1 MRPNPLFTTGSAPTE
16 APAAGTQL
24 KIAAR
29 GKEDVR
35 DLAHTATS
43 AVVTDE
49 VRRSHS
55 EWCRTLDAVKETLAN
70 LERTCESAIEVHE
83 AGVEG
88 LIETLVGAAD
98 AEAVAAAQQTR
109 AQAEIE
115 IADLQ
120 EALDRQQVDLQVE
133 RDMVK
138 DANEQLDMERAARA
152 RAESERDEAQRVGQ
166 QIVSAT
172 ESQMQALRAE
182 SDAQKAEL
190 ALVRQ
195 QLETERAERSRL
207 TATFQSVQR
216 ALSLGQSGDMALDS
230 VTPVDSRP
238 QDRSADLRSDGAPAR
253 ADLQSN
259 PVAEA
264 PVPVVEPHPEAVEHI
279 KRLLEEA
286 EAMYWTDLNSGRA
299 PSEVVDRLTGILRY
313 ARDLVVGRWGSDD
326 CDAAALFEQQIAVLL
341 DSKAETSFGRHL
353 SISAFASRKSES
365 PAAG

>member
-1 MRPNPLFTTGSAPTE
+1 MRPNPLFTTGSAPAE

-55 EWCRTLDAVKETLAN
+55 EWCRTLDAVKETLAT
-70 LERTCESAIEVHE
+70 LERTCESAIEAHE

-115 IADLQ
+115 IAELQ

-152 RAESERDEAQRVGQ
+152 RAESERDEAQHVNQ

-172 ESQMQALRAE
+172 ESQMQ
-182 SDAQKAEL
+182 
-190 ALVRQ
+190 
-195 QLETERAERSRL
+195 
-207 TATFQSVQR
+207 
-216 ALSLGQSGDMALDS
+216 SL
-230 VTPVDSRP
+230 
-238 QDRSADLRSDGAPAR
+238 
-253 ADLQSN
+253 
-259 PVAEA
+259 
-264 PVPVVEPHPEAVEHI
+264 
-279 KRLLEEA
+279 
-286 EAMYWTDLNSGRA
+286 
-299 PSEVVDRLTGILRY
+299 
-313 ARDLVVGRWGSDD
+313 
-326 CDAAALFEQQIAVLL
+326 
-341 DSKAETSFGRHL
+341 KAETN
-353 SISAFASRKSES
+353 A
-365 PAAG
+365 

>member
-1 MRPNPLFTTGSAPTE
+1 MRPNPLFTAGSAPTD
-16 APAAGTQL
+16 ATGAGTQL

-55 EWCRTLDAVKETLAN
+55 EWCRTLEAVKETLAN
-70 LERTCESAIEVHE
+70 LERTCEAAIEAHE
-83 AGVEG
+83 TGVDG

-115 IADLQ
+115 IVDLQ
-120 EALDRQQVDLQVE
+120 EALDRQRVDLQVE

-138 DANEQLDMERAARA
+138 DANEQLDEERAARV
-152 RAESERDEAQRVGQ
+152 RAESERDEAQRMSQ
-166 QIVSAT
+166 QIASAT

-182 SDAQKAEL
+182 SDAQKSEL
-190 ALVRQ
+190 ALLRQ
-195 QLETERAERSRL
+195 QLETEKAERSRL

-216 ALSLGQSGDMALDS
+216 ALSSAQSGEMALD
-230 VTPVDSRP
+230 PV
-238 QDRSADLRSDGAPAR
+238 APAPSR
-253 ADLQSN
+253 LQDKPADLQSN
-259 PVAEA
+259 AVAEA
-264 PVPVVEPHPEAVEHI
+264 QAPVVEPHPEAVEHI
-279 KRLLEEA
+279 QRLLEEA
-286 EAMYWTDLNSGRA
+286 EAMYWTDINSGRA

-326 CDAAALFEQQIAVLL
+326 CDAAAVFEQQIAVLL
-341 DSKAETSFGRHL
+341 DAKAETSFGRHL
-353 SISAFASRKSES
+353 SISAFASRNNET
-365 PAAG
+365 PAAK

>member
-1 MRPNPLFTTGSAPTE
+1 MRPNPLFTNGSAPTE
-16 APAAGTQL
+16 TPGAGTQL

-55 EWCRTLDAVKETLAN
+55 EWCRTLEAVKETLAN
-70 LERTCESAIEVHE
+70 LERTCESAIEAHE
-83 AGVEG
+83 AGVDG

-115 IADLQ
+115 IVDLQ
-120 EALDRQQVDLQVE
+120 EALDRQRVDLQVE

-138 DANEQLDMERAARA
+138 DANEQLDEERAARV
-152 RAESERDEAQRVGQ
+152 RAESERDEAQRVSQ
-166 QIVSAT
+166 QIASAT

-182 SDAQKAEL
+182 SDAQKSEL
-190 ALVRQ
+190 ALLRQ
-195 QLETERAERSRL
+195 QLETEKAERSRL

-216 ALSLGQSGDMALDS
+216 ALSSAQSGEMALD
-230 VTPVDSRP
+230 PV
-238 QDRSADLRSDGAPAR
+238 APAPSR
-253 ADLQSN
+253 LQDKPADLQSN
-259 PVAEA
+259 AVVEA
-264 PVPVVEPHPEAVEHI
+264 QAVEPHPEAVEHI

-286 EAMYWTDLNSGRA
+286 EAMYWTDINSGRA

-313 ARDLVVGRWGSDD
+313 ARDLVVGRWGSADCD
-326 CDAAALFEQQIAVLL
+326 CDAAAVFEQQIAVLL
-341 DSKAETSFGRHL
+341 DAKAETSFGRHL
-353 SISAFASRKSES
+353 SISAFASRNTES
-365 PAAG
+365 SAAK

>member
-1 MRPNPLFTTGSAPTE
+1 MRPNPLFTTGSASTDAT
-16 APAAGTQL
+16 APGTQL

-49 VRRSHS
+49 VRRSHG

-70 LERTCESAIEVHE
+70 LERTCESAIEMHE

-88 LIETLVGAAD
+88 LIETLVGTAD
-98 AEAVAAAQQTR
+98 AEAAAAAQQTR

-115 IADLQ
+115 IAELQ
-120 EALDRQQVDLQVE
+120 EVLDRQQVDLQVE
-133 RDMVK
+133 RDMAK
-138 DANEQLDMERAARA
+138 SANEQLEMEHAARA
-152 RAESERDEAQRVGQ
+152 RAESERDEAQRVKQ
-166 QIVSAT
+166 QIESAT
-172 ESQMQALRAE
+172 ESRIQALRAE
-182 SDAQKAEL
+182 SDAQKTDL

-216 ALSLGQSGDMALDS
+216 ALSSAQSGDMAFEP
-230 VTPVDSRP
+230 VTPANSRS
-238 QDRSADLRSDGAPAR
+238 QDRPADLRPDAAPAR
-253 ADLQSN
+253 ADLQST
-259 PVAEA
+259 PAEA
-264 PVPVVEPHPEAVEHI
+264 QAQVVEPHPEAVEHI

-313 ARDLVVGRWGSDD
+313 ARDLVVGRWGSGA
-326 CDAAALFEQQIAVLL
+326 CDAAAVFEQQIAGLL

-353 SISAFASRKSES
+353 SISAFASRNSES
-365 PAAG
+365 TAAK

>member
-16 APAAGTQL
+16 AAGAGTQL

-55 EWCRTLDAVKETLAN
+55 EWCHVLETVKETLAN
-70 LERTCESAIEVHE
+70 LERTCEAAIGAHE
-83 AGVEG
+83 AGVDG
-88 LIETLVGAAD
+88 LIETIVGAAD

-115 IADLQ
+115 IVDLQ
-120 EALDRQQVDLQVE
+120 EALDRHRVDLQVE

-138 DANEQLDMERAARA
+138 DAGEQLDEERAARV
-152 RAESERDEAQRVGQ
+152 RAESERDEAQRVSQ
-166 QIVSAT
+166 QIASAT

-182 SDAQKAEL
+182 TDAQKSEL

-216 ALSLGQSGDMALDS
+216 ALSSAQPGEMALD
-230 VTPVDSRP
+230 PV
-238 QDRSADLRSDGAPAR
+238 APAPSR
-253 ADLQSN
+253 LQDKPADLQSN

-264 PVPVVEPHPEAVEHI
+264 QAPAVEPHPEAVEHI

-286 EAMYWTDLNSGRA
+286 EAMYWTDINSGRA

-313 ARDLVVGRWGSDD
+313 ARDLVVGRWGSAD
-326 CDAAALFEQQIAVLL
+326 CDAAAVFEQQIAVLL
-341 DSKAETSFGRHL
+341 DAKAETSFGRHL
-353 SISAFASRKSES
+353 SISAFASRNTES
-365 PAAG
+365 PAAK

>member
-16 APAAGTQL
+16 GPAAGTQL

-29 GKEDVR
+29 GKEGKEDVR

-70 LERTCESAIEVHE
+70 LERTCESAIEARE
-83 AGVEG
+83 ASVEG

-109 AQAEIE
+109 AQAEFE
-115 IADLQ
+115 IAELQ

-133 RDMVK
+133 RDMLK
-138 DANEQLDMERAARA
+138 DANEQLDVERAARA
-152 RAESERDEAQRVGQ
+152 QAESERDEAQRVSQ
-166 QIVSAT
+166 HIEAAT
-172 ESQMQALRAE
+172 ASQMQALRAE
-182 SDAQKAEL
+182 SAAQKTEL

-195 QLETERAERSRL
+195 QLETERAERARL

-216 ALSLGQSGDMALDS
+216 ALSGDMALELA
-230 VTPVDSRP
+230 TPADNRP
-238 QDRSADLRSDGAPAR
+238 QDKSAGLRSEAAPAR
-253 ADLQSN
+253 ADQAN
-259 PVAEA
+259 TAAEP

-279 KRLLEEA
+279 QRLLEEA
-286 EAMYWTDLNSGRA
+286 EGMYWTDLNSGRA

-326 CDAAALFEQQIAVLL
+326 CDAATVFEQQIAVLL
-341 DSKAETSFGRHL
+341 DAKAETSFGRHL
-353 SISAFASRKSES
+353 SISAFASRKTES

>member
-1 MRPNPLFTTGSAPTE
+1 MPLMRPNPLFTTGSAPTE
-16 APAAGTQL
+16 AAGAATQL

-55 EWCRTLDAVKETLAN
+55 EWCRTLEAVKETLAN
-70 LERTCESAIEVHE
+70 LERTCESAIEAHE
-83 AGVEG
+83 AGVDG

-115 IADLQ
+115 IVDLQ
-120 EALDRQQVDLQVE
+120 EALDRQRVDLQVE

-138 DANEQLDMERAARA
+138 DANEQLDEERAARVG
-152 RAESERDEAQRVGQ
+152 AESERDEAQRVSQ
-166 QIVSAT
+166 QIASAT
-172 ESQMQALRAE
+172 ESQMRALRAE
-182 SDAQKAEL
+182 SDAQKSEL

-216 ALSLGQSGDMALDS
+216 ALSSAQSGEMALD
-230 VTPVDSRP
+230 PV
-238 QDRSADLRSDGAPAR
+238 APAPSR
-253 ADLQSN
+253 LQDKPADLQSN
-259 PVAEA
+259 AVAEA
-264 PVPVVEPHPEAVEHI
+264 QAPAVEPHPEAVEHI

-286 EAMYWTDLNSGRA
+286 EAMYWTDINSGRA

-313 ARDLVVGRWGSDD
+313 ARDLVVGRWGSAD
-326 CDAAALFEQQIAVLL
+326 CDAAAVFEQQIAVLL
-341 DSKAETSFGRHL
+341 DAKAETSFGRHL
-353 SISAFASRKSES
+353 SISAFASRNNES
-365 PAAG
+365 PAAK

>member
-16 APAAGTQL
+16 ASVASTQL

-55 EWCRTLDAVKETLAN
+55 EWCRTLEAVKETLAN
-70 LERTCESAIEVHE
+70 LERTCESAIEAHE

-115 IADLQ
+115 IVDLQ
-120 EALDRQQVDLQVE
+120 EALDRQRVDLQVE
-133 RDMVK
+133 RDMAK
-138 DANEQLDMERAARA
+138 DANEQLDEERAARV
-152 RAESERDEAQRVGQ
+152 RAESERDEAQRVNQ
-166 QIVSAT
+166 QIMSAT

-182 SDAQKAEL
+182 SDARKTEL

-195 QLETERAERSRL
+195 QLESERAERSRL

-216 ALSLGQSGDMALDS
+216 ALSSAQSGEMALDL
-230 VTPVDSRP
+230 VAPVPGPSQPRP
-238 QDRSADLRSDGAPAR
+238 
-253 ADLQSN
+253 ADLQSS
-259 PVAEA
+259 PAAEA
-264 PVPVVEPHPEAVEHI
+264 QAPPVEPHPEAVEHVQ
-279 KRLLEEA
+279 RLLEEA
-286 EAMYWTDLNSGRA
+286 EAMYWTDINSGRA

-313 ARDLVVGRWGSDD
+313 ARDLVVGRWGSAD
-326 CDAAALFEQQIAVLL
+326 CDAAAVFEQQIAVLL

-353 SISAFASRKSES
+353 SISAFASRNNES
-365 PAAG
+365 PAVK

>member
-1 MRPNPLFTTGSAPTE
+1 MRPNPLFTAGSAPTE

-49 VRRSHS
+49 VRRSHG

-70 LERTCESAIEVHE
+70 LERTCESAIEAHE

-98 AEAVAAAQQTR
+98 AEAVAAAQQTH

-115 IADLQ
+115 IAELQ
-120 EALDRQQVDLQVE
+120 EALDRHQVDLQVE

-138 DANEQLDMERAARA
+138 DANEQLDTVRAARA
-152 RAESERDEAQRVGQ
+152 RAESERDEAQRVSQ

-172 ESQMQALRAE
+172 ESQMQAIRAE
-182 SDAQKAEL
+182 GDAQKTEL

-195 QLETERAERSRL
+195 QLETEKAERSRL

-216 ALSLGQSGDMALDS
+216 ALSFAQAGDMALDP
-230 VTPVDSRP
+230 VTPVGRS
-238 QDRSADLRSDGAPAR
+238 QDKSADLRSDAAPAR
-253 ADLQSN
+253 ADLQPN

-264 PVPVVEPHPEAVEHI
+264 QAPVIEPHPEAVEHI

-286 EAMYWTDLNSGRA
+286 EAMYWTDINSGRA
-299 PSEVVDRLTGILRY
+299 PAEVVDRLTGILRY
-313 ARDLVVGRWGSDD
+313 ARDLVVGRWGSGD
-326 CDAAALFEQQIAVLL
+326 CDAAAVFEQQIAVLL

-353 SISAFASRKSES
+353 SISAFASRSES
-365 PAAG
+365 PAAQ

>member
-1 MRPNPLFTTGSAPTE
+1 MRPNPLFTNGSAPAE
-16 APAAGTQL
+16 GSVAGTQL

-55 EWCRTLDAVKETLAN
+55 EWCRTLEAVKDTLAN
-70 LERTCESAIEVHE
+70 LQRTCESAIEVHE
-83 AGVEG
+83 AGVEA

-115 IADLQ
+115 IVDLQ
-120 EALDRQQVDLQVE
+120 EALDRQRVDLQVE

-138 DANEQLDMERAARA
+138 DANEQLDEERAARG
-152 RAESERDEAQRVGQ
+152 RAESERDEAQRVNQ

-172 ESQMQALRAE
+172 ESQTQALRAE
-182 SDAQKAEL
+182 RDAQKTEL
-190 ALVRQ
+190 ALIRQ

-216 ALSLGQSGDMALDS
+216 ALSSAQSGESALDL
-230 VTPVDSRP
+230 V
-238 QDRSADLRSDGAPAR
+238 
-253 ADLQSN
+253 
-259 PVAEA
+259 A
-264 PVPVVEPHPEAVEHI
+264 PVPAPSQPRPADLEPSPADEVQAPAVEPHPEAVEHI
-279 KRLLEEA
+279 QRLLEEA
-286 EAMYWTDLNSGRA
+286 EAMYWTDINSGRA

-313 ARDLVVGRWGSDD
+313 ARDLVVGRWGSAD
-326 CDAAALFEQQIAVLL
+326 CDAAAVFEQQIAVLL

-353 SISAFASRKSES
+353 SISAFASRNNES
-365 PAAG
+365 PAAQ